1 MISAYTAEDIR
12 AAERPL
18 LEEGQPL
25 MQRAARALAGHVAK
39 RMRTPEAPHVLV
51 LAGSGANG
59 GDALHAAAILRGEGI
74 TADAISTAE
83 SLHEQGAAAL
93 RAADGMIHPL
103 AQLAPEDLG
112 ALLTEADLVLDAIVG
127 IGGRPEIPVGLVPLL
142 EAVSAAGVPVLAV
155 DLPSF
160 VDATTGQAAPGA
172 LAAQETVTFGALK
185 AGLLLPGGAELAG
198 RIHPVDLGLEEHL
211 PPAPAVRRLE
221 NDDVRAL
228 WPHPGRDATKYSR
241 GVVALAAGS
250 VRFPGAA
257 VLATSGAARAG
268 AGMVRCLAPQAVLD
282 LVLRARPEIVGHRTD
297 TVDLEE
303 IGRTH
308 ALVVGPGLPGE
319 DPRTRTGV
327 ALLADGGDL
336 DRGVIDAGGLEAIT
350 PQQHFGPDVVLTPH
364 RGEADRLSERFG
376 LDTHLPGPA
385 LATALAGRTGA
396 TVLLKGAITLIAPGD
411 GAPLRSQDDATA
423 QLATAGTGDVLAG
436 VLGTLLAAGLN
447 GPDAAAL
454 AAILH
459 GRAGRLASLDGR
471 LPLVALDVADHLPRA
486 LGDILADAL
495 S

>member
-18 LEEGQPL
+18 VDAGRPL

-39 RMRTPEAPHVLV
+39 RLRTPEAPRV
-51 LAGSGANG
+51 LALVGSGANG

-74 TADAISTAE
+74 TADAIATAAT
-83 SLHEQGAAAL
+83 LHEEGAAAL
-93 RAADGMIHPL
+93 RAADGMIHAL
-103 AQLAPEDLG
+103 GQLAPEDIG
-112 ALLTEADLVLDAIVG
+112 ALLAEADLVLDAIVG
-127 IGGRPEIPVGLVPLL
+127 IGGRPEVPTDLVPVL
-142 EAVSAAGVPVLAV
+142 EAVTAAGVPVLAV

-160 VDATTGQAAPGA
+160 VDATTGRAAPGA

-221 NDDVRAL
+221 DDDVRSL

-250 VRFPGAA
+250 IRFPGAA
-257 VLATSGAARAG
+257 VLAASGAARAG
-268 AGMVRCLAPQAVLD
+268 AGMVRCVAPQEVLD
-282 LVLRARPEIVGHRTD
+282 LVLRARPEIVGHRND

-327 ALLADGGDL
+327 ALLAVGGGL
-336 DRGVIDAGGLEAIT
+336 DRGVIDAGGLAAIT
-350 PQQHFGPDVVLTPH
+350 PQQRFGADVVLTPH
-364 RGEADRLSERFG
+364 RGEADRLAER
-376 LDTHLPGPA
+376 LDLDAHLSGPDLVAA
-385 LATALAGRTGA
+385 LAARTGA
-396 TVLLKGAITLIAPGD
+396 TVLLKGAITLIAPG
-411 GAPLRSQDDATA
+411 GGGPLRSQDDATA

-436 VLGTLLAAGLN
+436 VLGTFLAAGLE

-459 GRAGRLASLDGR
+459 GRAGRLASLGGR
-471 LPLVALDVADHLPRA
+471 LPLVALDVADHLPHA

>member
-1 MISAYTAEDIR
+1 MISAYTAADIR

-18 LEEGQPL
+18 LEAGEPL
-25 MQRAARALAGHVAK
+25 MQRAARALAGRVTK
-39 RMRTPEAPHVLV
+39 RLRTPEEPHVLV
-51 LAGSGANG
+51 LAGRGANG
-59 GDALHAAAILRGEGI
+59 GDALHAAAILRGEGM
-74 TADAISTAE
+74 TADAIATAGT
-83 SLHEQGAAAL
+83 LHEEGAVAL
-93 RAADGMIHPL
+93 RAAEGMIHPL
-103 AQLAPEDLG
+103 AQLAPEDIG
-112 ALLTEADLVLDAIVG
+112 ALLAEADLVLDAIVG
-127 IGGRPEIPVGLVPLL
+127 LGGRPEIPAELVPLL
-142 EAVSAAGVPVLAV
+142 EAVRTARVPVLAV
-155 DLPSF
+155 DVPSF

-172 LAAQETVTFGALK
+172 LAAQETVTFGAFK

-198 RIHPVDLGLEEHL
+198 HIHLVDLGLEVHL
-211 PPAPAVRRLE
+211 PSAPAVHRLE
-221 NDDVRAL
+221 DDDVRAL

-257 VLATSGAARAG
+257 VLATSGAARTG

-282 LVLRARPEIVGHRTD
+282 LVLRARPEIVGHPTD

-319 DPRTRTGV
+319 DPRTRAGV

-350 PQQHFGPDVVLTPH
+350 PEQRFGAHVVLTPH
-364 RGEADRLSERFG
+364 RGEADRLAARLG
-376 LDTHLPGPA
+376 LDTDLPGPR
-385 LATALAGRTGA
+385 LATALAARTGA

-411 GAPLRSQDDATA
+411 STPLRSQDDATS

-436 VLGTLLAAGLN
+436 VLGTLLAADLP

-459 GRAGRLASLDGR
+459 GRAGRLASHDGR
-471 LPLVALDVADHLPRA
+471 LPLVALDVADHLPLA
-486 LGDILADAL
+486 LGDILAGAL

>member
-18 LEEGQPL
+18 LEAGQPL
-25 MQRAARALAGHVAK
+25 MQRAARALADRITK
-39 RMRTPEAPHVLV
+39 RLRTLEAPHVLV

-74 TADAISTAE
+74 SVDAIITAST
-83 SLHEQGAAAL
+83 LHEDGAAAL
-93 RAADGMIHPL
+93 RAAEGMIHPL
-103 AQLAPEDLG
+103 GQLGAKDIG
-112 ALLTEADLVLDAIVG
+112 ALLAGTDLVLDAIVG
-127 IGGRPEIPVGLVPLL
+127 IGGRPEIPAELVELL
-142 EAVSAAGVPVLAV
+142 DAVSAAAVPVLAV

-160 VDATTGQAAPGA
+160 VDATTGRAARGA

-198 RIHPVDLGLEEHL
+198 RIHLVDLGLEEHL
-211 PPAPAVRRLE
+211 PPTPAVHRLE
-221 NDDVRAL
+221 GGDVCAL

-250 VRFPGAA
+250 IRFPGAA
-257 VLATSGAARAG
+257 VLATSGAARTG
-268 AGMVRCLAPQAVLD
+268 AGMVRCLAPQEVLD
-282 LVLRARPEIVGHRTD
+282 LVLRARPETVGHRTD
-297 TVDLEE
+297 LVDLEE

-319 DPRTRTGV
+319 DPRTHTGV
-327 ALLADGGDL
+327 ALLASGGEL

-350 PQQHFGPDVVLTPH
+350 SQQRFGADVVLTPH
-364 RGEADRLSERFG
+364 RGEADRLAERLG
-376 LDTHLPGPA
+376 LDAHLSGPG
-385 LATALAGRTGA
+385 LATALAARTGA

-411 GAPLRSQDDATA
+411 GGPLRSQDDATA

-436 VLGTLLAAGLN
+436 VLGTLLAAGLD

-459 GRAGRLASLDGR
+459 GRAGRLASHDGR